1 MRNTNER
8 ESTNDQKM
16 VSFGQL
22 WSKYAAYWPLFLIL
36 ILIAV
41 SGAWLYLRYKVPVYQ
56 ANARILIKD
65 EKKGTEDSKAI
76 EGLNLLTTKKII
88 ENEQEVI
95 QSRTLLSSVVKKL
108 GLYAPIYG
116 EGRIKTEP
124 AYLTS
129 PVIIEAKLPDQI
141 KGLKKTYFEY
151 NSSQKTIK
159 IGNAVYS
166 LNEWIAIQKDT
177 VRFLPNRRYNGEEK
191 SKYFFTLSNPRD
203 VAVGLQSG
211 LTVSTVSKLSSIL
224 DLKFKDEVP
233 ERAEDILNELL
244 KVYKK
249 TIIDDK
255 NTLASNTLAFVEDR
269 LSSVEK
275 DLNAIEKRVQQY
287 KASNGAV
294 DIGMQGRLF
303 LENVSTNDQRLSEI
317 NMQLAVLNQI
327 ESYVRSKNNSG
338 GIVPSTMGI
347 NDPVLPE
354 LLNKLY
360 SAELEYE
367 RLKGT
372 KAENSPDLIAVTDQI
387 AKMKPSILENVRN
400 LKEGLGAS
408 KSNLASTNRSYTS
421 ILQSIPQKERELID
435 INREQSIK
443 NDIYSFLLKK
453 REETALTHAAT
464 VADSRVI
471 DQAQASFV
479 PISPKK
485 NVIYP
490 LAVIVA
496 LFLGIGIITAR
507 DVLNTKI
514 LFRHE
519 VEKLTVQPIIG
530 EVSFDKSEEVV
541 VIAEGKKSF
550 IAEQF
555 RQLRIGLN
563 YVGQNG
569 QAKKILVT
577 SAISGEGKS
586 FVAINL
592 AQSLALTGKKVVLVE
607 LDLHN
612 PAISK
617 ALNIVN
623 NQGASDYLSKQKE
636 LEEVIKRTEF
646 NPNLFFIPSGQLPVN
661 PTELLMNGRAKE
673 LIDYLESIFDYVV
686 IDTAPVNPVTDAYI
700 LSEFC
705 DTTLYIIRQKYTPKV
720 VVQRIDENNR
730 INRLHNIAIIF
741 NGVHSRGFGSN
752 NYGYGYG
759 YGYRYIYTDGKYM
772 STPKNTSVVQGLK
785 EKLMKKFMGLSKIK

>member
-1 MRNTNER
+1 
-8 ESTNDQKM
+8 
-16 VSFGQL
+16 
-22 WSKYAAYWPLFLIL
+22 
-36 ILIAV
+36 
-41 SGAWLYLRYKVPVYQ
+41 
-56 ANARILIKD
+56 
-65 EKKGTEDSKAI
+65 
-76 EGLNLLTTKKII
+76 
-88 ENEQEVI
+88 
-95 QSRTLLSSVVKKL
+95 
-108 GLYAPIYG
+108 
-116 EGRIKTEP
+116 
-124 AYLTS
+124 
-129 PVIIEAKLPDQI
+129 
-141 KGLKKTYFEY
+141 
-151 NSSQKTIK
+151 
-159 IGNAVYS
+159 
-166 LNEWIAIQKDT
+166 
-177 VRFLPNRRYNGEEK
+177 
-191 SKYFFTLSNPRD
+191 
-203 VAVGLQSG
+203 
-211 LTVSTVSKLSSIL
+211 
-224 DLKFKDEVP
+224 
-233 ERAEDILNELL
+233 
-244 KVYKK
+244 
-249 TIIDDK
+249 
-255 NTLASNTLAFVEDR
+255 
-269 LSSVEK
+269 
-275 DLNAIEKRVQQY
+275 
-287 KASNGAV
+287 
-294 DIGMQGRLF
+294 
-303 LENVSTNDQRLSEI
+303 
-317 NMQLAVLNQI
+317 
-327 ESYVRSKNNSG
+327 
-338 GIVPSTMGI
+338 
-347 NDPVLPE
+347 
-354 LLNKLY
+354 
-360 SAELEYE
+360 
-367 RLKGT
+367 
-372 KAENSPDLIAVTDQI
+372 
-387 AKMKPSILENVRN
+387 MKPSILENVRN

-471 DQAQASFV
+471 DMAQASFV

-646 NPNLFFIPSGQLPVN
+646 NPNLFFIPSGPLPVN